1 MISHGFVSGAM
12 FLCVGV
18 MYDRMH
24 SRQIAD
30 YGGVVNKMPR
40 VRGIFHAVRHG
51 QLGTA
56 RHQRFCRRI
65 HGHPG
70 RDQSEFL
77 VCVLRGDHP
86 DPGAA
91 YTLWMYKR
99 VVFGP
104 IVHPGVEALDDVN
117 IREIFVLAVLALAV
131 LWMGLYP
138 LPLMEVMHTTVDDLL
153 AHVARSKL

>member
-1 MISHGFVSGAM
+1 MANAGLPGTSGFVGE
-12 FLCVGV
+12 F
-18 MYDRMH
+18 
-24 SRQIAD
+24 
-30 YGGVVNKMPR
+30 VVIMASIKVNFWYAFFAA
-40 VRGIFHAVRHG
+40 IS
-51 QLGTA
+51 LIT
-56 RHQRFCRRI
+56 
-65 HGHPG
+65 
-70 RDQSEFL
+70 
-77 VCVLRGDHP
+77 
-86 DPGAA
+86 GAA